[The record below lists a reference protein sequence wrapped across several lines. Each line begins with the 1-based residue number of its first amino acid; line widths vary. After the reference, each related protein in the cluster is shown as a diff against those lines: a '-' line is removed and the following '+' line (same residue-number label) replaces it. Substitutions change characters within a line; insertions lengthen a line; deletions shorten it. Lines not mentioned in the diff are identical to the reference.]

1 MDNMENKKDFKNN
14 GSKPNNNFNK
24 NRNQSFRKDAPTN
37 KPVINQDGKPVRF
50 NKENGEGNKPLN
62 KDGQNNRPYNKDGQN
77 NRPFNKDG
85 QNKPYN
91 KDGQAKPFNKD
102 GQAKPFN
109 KEGKKKPYNK
119 DGQAKPFNKEGQNNR
134 PFNKDGQAKPF
145 NKDGQNKPFNKDG
158 QNRPQRNQGQRP
170 PYLKDED
177 REVKPNSFGKKPAKS
192 KTDQMIGKLDL
203 APAEKSSN
211 FKQRSKI
218 DLEKKL
224 KKEESFD
231 KDADLLLKKQTKK
244 VKKVEEAVSK
254 LVFSDGMTLSEV
266 AEELKLTPS
275 AILMKFM
282 GLGYIMNLNSVVTRE
297 QAEMLCLEL
306 NIEYELQK
314 LTDLMRFDEF
324 EIEDSEDE
332 LVKRP
337 PIVTIMGHVDHGKT
351 TLLDTIRNSRV
362 VKGEA
367 GGITQH
373 IGAYQVERNGE
384 KITFIDTPGHAAFT
398 EMRAR
403 GAQVTDIVI
412 LVVAADDGVMP
423 QTEEAISHA
432 KQAGVPIIVAVNKCD
447 KPQANPDRVMQ
458 ELSNFDL
465 IPEEW
470 GGKTIY
476 CQVSALKGEGIDNL
490 LDMVQLLADVENYQ
504 ANPNRLAS
512 GTVIEAKMDKGR
524 GNVATII
531 VQTGTLK
538 VGDCIVIGNVF
549 AKIRTMTDDLNRKF
563 KEAGPSTAVE
573 ITGLDG
579 TPHAGDKFL
588 VFEDERE
595 AKNIAS
601 KRLHKAWVEEKGM
614 SKAVSLESMFSDI
627 KEGEKKHLNILVK
640 ADTQGSCE
648 AIKSSLEKLS
658 NEEVSVSIVRCSV
671 GAISDEDVNLA
682 LVSNA
687 IIVGFNIRPTANV
700 RETAKT
706 KNVEIRF
713 YNIIYKMIEEIT
725 QAVKGMLKPVYEE
738 VVTGQAQVR
747 ELFVVSKVG
756 TIAGCYVTDGV
767 IERNSLVRV
776 LRNGAVVY
784 EGKLKSLK
792 RFKDDVKEVKY
803 GYDCGMMIEGFNDLK
818 MDDIIE
824 ASVMKEV
831 ER

>member
-1 MDNMENKKDFKNN
+1 MDNIENGKKNFNN
-14 GSKPNNNFNK
+14 NKPQGNNNFNK

-37 KPVINQDGKPVRF
+37 KPILNQEGKPAQKFNKDGANSYNKPF
-50 NKENGEGNKPLN
+50 NKEGQGANGQRPFNKEGQRPFNKE
-62 KDGQNNRPYNKDGQN
+62 GQGNNGQ
-77 NRPFNKDG
+77 RPFNKDG
-85 QNKPYN
+85 QKPFN
-91 KDGQAKPFNKD
+91 KDGKPFNKD
-102 GQAKPFN
+102 GQ
-109 KEGKKKPYNK
+109 
-119 DGQAKPFNKEGQNNR
+119 R
-134 PFNKDGQAKPF
+134 PFNKDGQKPF
-145 NKDGQNKPFNKDG
+145 NKPNG
-158 QNRPQRNQGQRP
+158 GQRP

-177 REVKPNSFGKKPAKS
+177 REVNNRGNNQRKPGGKS
-192 KTDQMIGKLDL
+192 KTDQMINKLDL
-203 APAEKSSN
+203 APAEKQN
-211 FKQRSKI
+211 TFKTKTKK

-231 KDADLLLKKQTKK
+231 KEDDLLFKKQTKK
-244 VKKVEEAVSK
+244 VVKVEEAVSK
-254 LVFSDGMTLSEV
+254 LEYTDGMTLSEI
-266 AEELKLTPS
+266 AEELKMTPS
-275 AILMKFM
+275 SVLMKFM
-282 GLGYIMNLNSVVTRE
+282 GLGYIMNLNAIVTRE

-306 NIEYELQK
+306 GIEYELKK

-324 EIEDSEDE
+324 EIEDAEED

-384 KITFIDTPGHAAFT
+384 MITFIDTPGHAAFT

-403 GAQVTDIVI
+403 GAQVTDICI

-432 KQAGVPIIVAVNKCD
+432 QQAKVPIIVAINKCD

-458 ELSNFDL
+458 ELSNFGL

-476 CQVSALKGEGIDNL
+476 CQVSALKGQGIDNL
-490 LDMVQLLADVENYQ
+490 LDMIQLSAEIEDYK
-504 ANPNRLAS
+504 ANPKRLAS

-531 VQTGTLK
+531 VQTGTLRT
-538 VGDCIVIGNVF
+538 GDCIVLGNVF
-549 AKIRTMTDDLNRKF
+549 GKVRTMTDDLGRKF
-563 KEAGPSTAVE
+563 KEAGPSVAVE

-579 TPHAGDKFL
+579 TPLAGDKFL

-595 AKNIAS
+595 AKQIAS

-614 SKAVSLESMFSDI
+614 NKAVSLESMFSDI

-648 AIKSSLEKLS
+648 AIKGSLEKLS
-658 NEEVSVSIVRCSV
+658 NEEVSVSIIRCSV

-682 LVSNA
+682 LVSDA
-687 IIVGFNIRPTANV
+687 IIVGFNIRPTSNV
-700 RETAKT
+700 RETARL

-725 QAVKGMLKPVYEE
+725 AAVKGMLKPVYEE

-747 ELFVVSKVG
+747 ETFVVSKVG

-776 LRNGAVVY
+776 LRDGAVVY

-803 GYDCGMMIEGFNDLK
+803 GYDCGLMIEGFNDIKL
-818 MDDIIE
+818 DDIIE

-831 ER
+831 EKK